1 MHDYVCVD
9 AMVNS
14 KLNLWFYSSFTDQI
28 LMNLFIVVYYIVA
41 EVNMIWLESPTG
53 VGFSYARLNVTA
65 NVAGGDTR
73 TGNLII
79 QSNLYSSF
87 RDKKFVFSV
96 LLKTLDRKVI
106 FQMNLRFCGHGGDGL
121 RAAEDAYNFLVGW
134 LARFPQYQGR
144 DFYLTGESYA
154 GR

>member
-1 MHDYVCVD
+1 MSNKMHDYVCAD
-9 AMVNS
+9 AMVNA

-73 TGNLII
+73 TGNLMI
-79 QSNLYSSF
+79 
-87 RDKKFVFSV
+87 
-96 LLKTLDRKVI
+96 
-106 FQMNLRFCGHGGDGL
+106 
-121 RAAEDAYNFLVGW
+121 
-134 LARFPQYQGR
+134 
-144 DFYLTGESYA
+144 
-154 GR
+154 